1 MFSLIKI
8 ERIATCAL
16 CIALAGCGTAEPV
29 MYSGI
34 ASSSQLAPNP
44 KDTSGRVP
52 FTYSTQVDWRAYD
65 RMIIEPVTIYR
76 GQDNQFGTM
85 SEADKAELAAYLQ
98 TQFAEKLGSRFMLVT
113 TSGPKTLRLKVT
125 LTGATANTPVLST
138 LSRFDIAGGV
148 YNGVQTVRD
157 KEGTLTGAVIY
168 AVEIHDAATHRLLS
182 AYVSKQYP
190 SPLNIAASVG
200 PLAASKAGIDKGA
213 EALVTQLQ

>member
-1 MFSLIKI
+1 MFSFITI
-8 ERIATCAL
+8 DRIALVAL
-16 CIALAGCGTAEPV
+16 CAAVAGCGTAEPV
-29 MYSGI
+29 IYSGI
-34 ASSSQLAPNP
+34 ASSAQLAPNP

-52 FTYSTQVDWRAYD
+52 YTYATQVDWRMYA
-65 RMIIEPVTIYR
+65 RMIIEPVAVYR
-76 GQDNQFGTM
+76 GPDNQFGTM
-85 SEADKAELAAYLQ
+85 TDEDKLTLATYVQ
-98 TQFAEKLGSRFMLVT
+98 TQFAEKLASRFALVNT
-113 TSGPKTLRLKVT
+113 TGPKTLRLKVT
-125 LTGATANTPVLST
+125 LTGATASTPVLST
-138 LSRFDIAGGV
+138 LSRFDIAGGI

-168 AVEIHDAATHRLLS
+168 AVEIHDATTHRLLS